1 MKRRVVRIMAVL
13 AALMTAFSIFSVS
26 AGEMR
31 YEFPADE
38 GTDIMAPSAMMMY
51 VGVKADQ
58 DVVLY
63 EKQADTR
70 YQPGGLMRVAMIGYA
85 MKRIKEK
92 RLNMDEVHG
101 TYTLEMFNHYVAG
114 TGLHVAMMNFGET
127 WTVRDLLTV
136 CTIQTAADC
145 AVVLATAIEGS
156 VETFVTGLNNFARE
170 LGCTNSAFTN
180 VTCLNEEGQYMSARD
195 VMMFTRYA
203 MEYPELRGMLELTQY
218 TVTPVSGGKKRSWPT
233 GNDMLRASTPYYY
246 TYATGGKT
254 GGTLTETSLVTFGGK
269 DGYEYM
275 AVVMGAP
282 RKDEKGEL
290 TGMAYADARRLI
302 RWGLIGFTYQMIA
315 RKNEPVG
322 RINVLDCA
330 DYDSISLVPSKEFFT
345 VVGNDVDLTKLTRRI
360 VCESDTL
367 TAPVKAGDKVGTL
380 EIYLE
385 NNLIGTVPLA
395 AGQSADYHMLYA
407 LWRRVSAAVFS
418 WWTLGILAILVLA
431 AAGYAVLNVQYNK
444 KRKRKSRKTTQQAK
458 R

>member
-1 MKRRVVRIMAVL
+1 MKRKVMRMIAVL
-13 AALMTAFSIFSVS
+13 AVLVTVCSVCSVS
-26 AGEMR
+26 ASEMR

-51 VGVKADQ
+51 VGVKSDQ

-92 RLNMDEVHG
+92 RINMDETNG
-101 TYTLEMFNHYVAG
+101 TYTLEMFNQYVSG
-114 TGLHVAMMNFGET
+114 TGLHVAMMQFGET

-145 AVVLATAIEGS
+145 AVTLAAAIEGN
-156 VETFVTGLNNFARE
+156 VETFVAGLNNFARE
-170 LGCTNSAFTN
+170 LGCTNSSFTN
-180 VTCLNEEGQYMSARD
+180 VTCLNDGGQYMSARD
-195 VMMFTRYA
+195 VMTFTRYA
-203 MEYPELRGMLELTQY
+203 MDYPELRSMLELTQY

-290 TGMAYADARRLI
+290 TGVAYADARRLI

-322 RINVLDCA
+322 RIKVLDCA

-345 VVGNDVDLTKLTRRI
+345 VVGNDVDVTKLTRRV
-360 VCESDTL
+360 VCDTDTL

-380 EIYLE
+380 EIYMGE
-385 NNLIGTVPLA
+385 NLIGTVPLA

-407 LWRRVSAAVFS
+407 LWRRISEAVFS
-418 WWTLGILAILVLA
+418 WWTLGILVILVLA
-431 AAGYAVLNVQYNK
+431 AAGYAVLNVQYNRK
-444 KRKRKSRKTTQQAK
+444 KQRKRRKTAK
-458 R
+458 NGKR